1 MQRKSTLILLTSITL
16 VIGLLA
22 VGTVKVVGDAHRPSQ
37 STVTTKKVVSKTK
50 AKTTAKPTVMR
61 TPINWRQSSETVAYP
76 NVNRYPDL

>member
-37 STVTTKKVVSKTK
+37 STVTTKKSRVKNESQ
-50 AKTTAKPTVMR
+50 
-61 TPINWRQSSETVAYP
+61 NHG
-76 NVNRYPDL
+76 

>member
-37 STVTTKKVVSKTK
+37 ST
-50 AKTTAKPTVMR
+50 
-61 TPINWRQSSETVAYP
+61 
-76 NVNRYPDL
+76 

>member
-37 STVTTKKVVSKTK
+37 STVTTKKVVSKTLVIHWVVVG
-50 AKTTAKPTVMR
+50 PMHG
-61 TPINWRQSSETVAYP
+61 P
-76 NVNRYPDL
+76 